1 MASIF
6 LAKSNNP
13 YENIAIEAA
22 IFKQKEEALYLWINQ
37 PSIIMGRNQDA
48 CKEYNPE
55 VLKRKN
61 ILPVR
66 RLTGGGCVYHDFGNL
81 NFSFFG
87 KELNKDK
94 WLQIIKDALETFG
107 IHANTSGRNDL
118 LVDGYKVSGT
128 AYLQEDDWYVFH
140 GTLMVDVNIEELVSV
155 LQVSHLK
162 YEGKGIDSIRSRVKN
177 LCDFSNEITVSSLQC
192 AIIDAYKKK
201 FPDAEYRNISKD
213 EKQYQILVSKD
224 WIYSSNDFS
233 LVIEKK
239 VGNAIVQ
246 LHLFVENNKINHIK
260 VYTDS
265 LYIDLCGIIQNKLLN
280 MEYSKLESILH
291 SIEEEIR

>member
-13 YENIAIEAA
+13 YENLAIESA
-22 IFKQKEEALYLWINQ
+22 IFKQKEEALYLWVNQ

-66 RLTGGGCVYHDFGNL
+66 RLTGGGCVYHDYGNL

-107 IHANTSGRNDL
+107 IHAKASGRNDL
-118 LVDGYKVSGT
+118 LVNGYKVSGT
-128 AYLQEDDWYVFH
+128 AYLKEDDWYVFH
-140 GTLMVDVNIEELVSV
+140 GTLMVDVNIEELISV

-162 YEGKGIDSIRSRVKN
+162 YEGKGIDSIKSRVRN
-177 LCDFSNEITVSSLQC
+177 LRDFSNEITVSSLQC
-192 AIIDAYKKK
+192 AIIDAYKNRY
-201 FPDAEYRNISKD
+201 PYAEYRNISKD
-213 EKQYQILVSKD
+213 ERQYQILISKD
-224 WIYSSNDFS
+224 WIYSSNDCN
-233 LVIEKK
+233 LVIEKNL
-239 VGNAIVQ
+239 GNALVQ
-246 LHLFVENNKINHIK
+246 LHMIVENNIIK
-260 VYTDS
+260 QIRIYTDS
-265 LYIDLCGIIQNKLLN
+265 LDINLCEMIQNKLVN
-280 MEYSKLESILH
+280 TEYSKFENVLH